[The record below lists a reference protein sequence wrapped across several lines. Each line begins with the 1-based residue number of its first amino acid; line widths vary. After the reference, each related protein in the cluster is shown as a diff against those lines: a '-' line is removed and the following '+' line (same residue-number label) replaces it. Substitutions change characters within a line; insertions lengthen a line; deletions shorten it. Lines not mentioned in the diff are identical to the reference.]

1 MKEDSSVSVNQY
13 KRRSLPSRILIAVS
27 VTIGIIPII
36 IVMRMVSLLSSNEIT
51 TKLIIILGGIICCCQ
66 VMKAVFYGLSMW
78 KAHDFAFSVL
88 SEIRINMIG
97 HLKKLSFSF
106 FQKRKIGDLTNIINH
121 DVDQTELYLAHG
133 LPEITIAMLIPFVI
147 AVSLLIMDVRL
158 GLALISTVPLVFLYQ
173 KILNKLIA
181 GKFMHYAKST
191 KKMSEDLIEYIA
203 TIPVIKAFSKEEKRT
218 KKLLDGMDDY
228 ISWVKK
234 MTVSISFPM
243 TFSTMLMEGGLV
255 VLAIVGS
262 ILLKDNKIDVNTF
275 VLAIILG
282 GIFSNTFAKLP
293 IFHHMSII
301 FKNALR
307 EINSVMG
314 VKPNNTNEINSNI
327 KSGDIE
333 FKNVDFSYDE
343 DKKILKDINLVFK
356 KHSINAIVGASG
368 SGKTTIANLIMGF
381 WKPSGGVIN
390 IDGKDISKISEHD
403 LSRLVSIVQ
412 QEAFLFNMSIE
423 ENLRIGKK
431 EATKKEI
438 IEAAKKAQIHNMIM
452 SLPKGYNT
460 IVGESGA
467 KLSGGE
473 KQRLSIARMILKN
486 SPVIILDEATSAID
500 SANEHLIKKALDNLG
515 KNKTIITIAH
525 HLNTVINADQ
535 IFVMENGRIVGNG
548 SHEELLQDSKLYK
561 KMIEEQA
568 CVDNWA
574 IKEVV
579 NS

>member
-1 MKEDSSVSVNQY
+1 MKEDSSVSAKDY
-13 KRRSLPSRILIAVS
+13 KRRSLPSRILIAIS
-27 VTIGIIPII
+27 VIAGIIPII
-36 IVMRMVSLLSSNEIT
+36 IIMRMVNLLSNNEIT
-51 TKLIIILGGIICCCQ
+51 TKIIMILGAIICCCQ
-66 VMKAVFYGLSMW
+66 IIKAAFYALSIW
-78 KAHDFAFSVL
+78 KAHDYAYSTL
-88 SEIRINMIG
+88 SEIRINMIE

-121 DVDQTELYLAHG
+121 DVDQTELYMAHG
-133 LPEITIAMLIPFVI
+133 LPEITIAILIPFVI
-147 AVSLLIMDVRL
+147 AISLLIMDVRL

-181 GKFMHYAKST
+181 GKFMYYAKST

-218 KKLLDGMDDY
+218 EKVLDGMDNY

-234 MTVSISFPM
+234 MTFSISFPM

-262 ILLKDNKIDVNTF
+262 LLLKDNKIDVNTF

-282 GIFSNTFAKLP
+282 GLFSNAFAKLP

-314 VKPNNTNEINSNI
+314 VKPINDNAINDSL
-327 KSGDIE
+327 KAGKIE
-333 FKNVDFSYDE
+333 FHNVNFSYE
-343 DKKILKDINLVFK
+343 ENKKTLEDINLVFK
-356 KHSINAIVGASG
+356 KYSMNAIVGSSG
-368 SGKTTIANLIMGF
+368 SGKTTIASLLMGF
-381 WKPSGGVIN
+381 WKPGSGQIT
-390 IDGKDISKISEHD
+390 IRGKDISEMSEYD
-403 LSRLVSIVQ
+403 LTKLVSIVQ

-431 EATKKEI
+431 DATIKEI
-438 IEAAKKAQIHNMIM
+438 IEAAKKAQIHDMIM
-452 SLPKGYNT
+452 NLPKGYKT
-460 IVGESGA
+460 IVGEGGA

-486 SPVIILDEATSAID
+486 SPIIILDEATSAID
-500 SANEHLIKKALDNLG
+500 SANEYLIKKALDNLG

-535 IFVMENGRIVGNG
+535 IIIMEEGKVVGKG
-548 SHEELLQDSKLYK
+548 THKELLQDSELYE

-568 CVDNWA
+568 CVDNWE